1 MKGVLSFIWIS
12 KQEGGVTMFNYS
24 KLLGRMK
31 EKGYTQGALAQALNI
46 SANSFTNKLHGK
58 SSFSNTEIKIICD
71 VLEISNIQVGS
82 YFFTV

>member
-1 MKGVLSFIWIS
+1 
-12 KQEGGVTMFNYS
+12 MFNYS

-71 VLEISNIQVGS
+71 VLEISNIQVGT
-82 YFFTV
+82 YFFTI